1 MLNRTQEAALKHVE
15 GVISGIKVDIEAI
28 KDGSSLHDVEKK
40 VMEKLESLEIYCE
53 KFSLSVDIDRLRRD
67 AIERLF
73 NKAGS
78 LEYYHWQAE
87 LGLKYEVV

>member
-1 MLNRTQEAALKHVE
+1 M
-15 GVISGIKVDIEAI
+15 IKRPTFEEMRDVA
-28 KDGSSLHDVEKK
+28 KDVVSLY
-40 VMEKLESLEIYCE
+40 SEILCN
-53 KFSLSVDIDRLRRD
+53 ST
-67 AIERLF
+67 F